1 MKFVIVTNNP
11 MVKNELGG
19 EFNVDFADVT
29 YREVLCKVRDMV
41 QDGHKML
48 THPLSGSVKPNETPY
63 KSVIVDLAKKKMDL
77 QDEGIIENA
86 IVTADKFSVKYPD
99 MPDDMRE
106 DFQVIDITLI
116 RSALQS
122 IHGIF

>member
-11 MVKNELGG
+11 MVRDQLGKD
-19 EFNVDFADVT
+19 FNVDFADIT
-29 YREVLCKVRDMV
+29 FREVLCKVRDMI
-41 QDGHKML
+41 QEGHKML

-63 KSVIVDLAKKKMDL
+63 KSVIMGLKKGTMDL

-86 IVTADKFSVKYPD
+86 IITADKFSVKYPN

-106 DFQVIDITLI
+106 DFQVIDIPLI

-122 IHGIF
+122 IPDIF